1 MAVSKNFVV
10 KNGIE
15 VNENL
20 IVADSITN
28 RVGVGS
34 TTPNATLDVKG
45 KVASN
50 TATITDQ
57 FIVGSSGTVFNVYS
71 NEANIVGGGDT
82 VIIGGKTSIDNSLT
96 VEQLATFKSS
106 VVIDSAATLR
116 LPVGA
121 TTERPSPA
129 EIGQIRYNNT
139 LNTFEGYG
147 GGNVWNSLAGLR
159 DVDSDTFIIAESIPS
174 ADEDILYIYNTY

>member
-96 VEQLATFKSS
+96 VEQLSYFQVFSC
-106 VVIDSAATLR
+106 
-116 LPVGA
+116 
-121 TTERPSPA
+121 
-129 EIGQIRYNNT
+129 Y
-139 LNTFEGYG
+139 
-147 GGNVWNSLAGLR
+147 
-159 DVDSDTFIIAESIPS
+159 
-174 ADEDILYIYNTY
+174 

>member
-50 TATITDQ
+50 TAYYHR
-57 FIVGSSGTVFNVYS
+57 SVYCW
-71 NEANIVGGGDT
+71 
-82 VIIGGKTSIDNSLT
+82 II
-96 VEQLATFKSS
+96 
-106 VVIDSAATLR
+106 
-116 LPVGA
+116 
-121 TTERPSPA
+121 
-129 EIGQIRYNNT
+129 
-139 LNTFEGYG
+139 
-147 GGNVWNSLAGLR
+147 WNS
-159 DVDSDTFIIAESIPS
+159 I
-174 ADEDILYIYNTY
+174 